1 MGIGTTRGEGRR
13 MSKAIHV
20 RFQVPDDLAEKV
32 YEAVAK
38 ARSTGKVKR
47 GVNETTKAVER
58 GLAKLVVI
66 AVDVDPPEI
75 VAHLP
80 YLCDERKIPY
90 VYVPSKKRL
99 GEAAGIEVSASSV
112 AVIEPGDAEPL
123 IREIIEKVKE
133 LRAKAGV

>member
-1 MGIGTTRGEGRR
+1 MAR
-13 MSKAIHV
+13 AIHV
-20 RFQVPDDLAEKV
+20 RFQVPDDLAERV

-38 ARSTGKVKR
+38 ARQTGKIKK

-58 GLAKLVVI
+58 GLAKLVII

-75 VAHLP
+75 VMHLP
-80 YLCDERKIPY
+80 YLCDEKKIPY

-99 GEAAGIEVSASSV
+99 GEAAGIEVQASS
-112 AVIEPGDAEPL
+112 AAIIEPGEAEPL
-123 IREIIEKVKE
+123 VREIVERVKE

>member
-1 MGIGTTRGEGRR
+1 MA
-13 MSKAIHV
+13 KAIHV

-32 YEAVAK
+32 YEAVSK
-38 ARSTGKVKR
+38 ARQSGKIRK

-58 GLAKLVVI
+58 GLARLVVI

-75 VAHLP
+75 VMHLP
-80 YLCDERKIPY
+80 YLCDEKKIPY

-99 GEAAGIEVSASSV
+99 GEAAGIEVQASS
-112 AVIEPGDAEPL
+112 AAIIEPGEAEPL
-123 IREIIEKVKE
+123 VREIIERVKE

>member
-1 MGIGTTRGEGRR
+1 
-13 MSKAIHV
+13 MSRPIHV
-20 RFQVPDDLAEKV
+20 RFQVPEDLAEKV

-38 ARSTGKVKR
+38 AAKSEFGKIKK

-58 GLAKLVVI
+58 GSAKLVVI
-66 AVDVDPPEI
+66 AVDVDPPEL

-80 YLCDERKIPY
+80 YLCDEKKIPY

-99 GEAAGIEVSASSV
+99 GEVAGIEVIASSV
-112 AVIEPGDAEPL
+112 AIIEPGDAEPL
-123 IREIIEKVKE
+123 VREIIERVKE

>member
-1 MGIGTTRGEGRR
+1 MA
-13 MSKAIHV
+13 KAIHV

-38 ARSTGKVKR
+38 ARETGKIKK

-75 VAHLP
+75 VMHLP
-80 YLCDERKIPY
+80 YLCDEKKIPY

-99 GEAAGIEVSASSV
+99 GEAAGIEVQASS
-112 AVIEPGDAEPL
+112 AAIIEPGEAEPL
-123 IREIIEKVKE
+123 VREIIEKVKE

>member
-1 MGIGTTRGEGRR
+1 V
-13 MSKAIHV
+13 SKPIHV
-20 RFQVPDDLAEKV
+20 RFQVPDELAEKV
-32 YEAVAK
+32 YEAVSK
-38 ARSTGKVKR
+38 AGKTGKVRK

-66 AVDVDPPEI
+66 AVDVDPPEL

-80 YLCDERKIPY
+80 YLCDEKKIPY

-99 GEAAGIEVSASSV
+99 GEAAGIEVIASS
-112 AVIEPGDAEPL
+112 AAILEPGEAEPL
-123 IREIIEKVKE
+123 VREIVERVKE

>member
-1 MGIGTTRGEGRR
+1 V
-13 MSKAIHV
+13 SKAIHV

-32 YEAVAK
+32 YEAVSK
-38 ARSTGKVKR
+38 ARQTGKIRK

-75 VAHLP
+75 VMHLP
-80 YLCDERKIPY
+80 YLCDEKKIPY

-99 GEAAGIEVSASSV
+99 GEAAGIEVQASS
-112 AVIEPGDAEPL
+112 AAIIEPGEAEPL
-123 IREIIEKVKE
+123 VREIIERVKE

>member
-1 MGIGTTRGEGRR
+1 MA
-13 MSKAIHV
+13 KARHV

-32 YEAVAK
+32 YEAIVK
-38 ARSTGKVKR
+38 VRESESGKIKK

-75 VAHLP
+75 VMHLP
-80 YLCDERKIPY
+80 YLCDEKKIPY

-99 GEAAGIEVSASSV
+99 GEAAGIEVQASSV
-112 AVIEPGDAEPL
+112 AIIEPGEAESL
-123 IREIIEKVKE
+123 VKEIIDRVRE
-133 LRAKAGV
+133 LRSKAGV